1 MCVYMCVCKSL
12 QIIAL
17 AIKKVCIGG
26 LLSKD
31 NLVSCY
37 FTLFYFMLFSFMHAK
52 ENLGDWRSDVQGQNG
67 LEEHFKH

>member
-1 MCVYMCVCKSL
+1 MCVCKSL

-37 FTLFYFMLFSFMHAK
+37 FTFSFMHAK